1 MDRAAAELFLASLFV
16 ETTPE
21 RSEILRNAAAGARN
35 WEGLLAALE
44 GHGVLALFLR
54 NLGLA
59 GVELPAAL
67 APSFQAR
74 GREQHNDD
82 QRSRLGLQRFLA
94 AASRQRVEV
103 TLVGASALCYELYP
117 ASLRRLGELQL
128 LVAPEQL
135 SRALL
140 AGEEAGLLREESS
153 LPAWWYRRTETA
165 LRLAPSSSVLQTVHL
180 RCRLHHPSLCL
191 TAREPEV
198 LARRRRVSHEGHPL
212 FLLDPIDG
220 LLDLATCVTMQ
231 AGEAMLIGGRRHLLG
246 AASSS
251 ENPLRLD
258 RLLDLRT
265 FIEAHHSTLALGA
278 VLARAQEWSS
288 EPALRA
294 TLECLQM
301 GLGFLPGAREWV
313 HQAARSLAAATLPG
327 GRGLEPAVF
336 RPDPIERLP
345 QWLWPP
351 DTFLRRRY
359 ALPPGTSVRELRLAR
374 ARHLAAVLGAC
385 AFAGL
390 GFPLALLAR
399 RMARTARRNVWTA
412 AQAPQRMSDVNEAW
426 RTAAR
431 VEQLKPL
438 TPRTIGLPP
447 LEEGAL
453 RLPDHYKG

>member
-16 ETTPE
+16 QTTPE
-21 RSEILRNAAAGARN
+21 RSEVLRNAALGAKN

-44 GHGVLALFLR
+44 GHGVLALFLQ
-54 NLGLA
+54 NMAQAAL
-59 GVELPAAL
+59 ELPPAI

-94 AASRQRVEV
+94 AASRQHVEV
-103 TLVGASALCYELYP
+103 TLVGGSALCYDLYP
-117 ASLRRLGELQL
+117 ASVRRLGELEL
-128 LVAPEQL
+128 LVAPEHL
-135 SRALL
+135 SRALS
-140 AGEEAGLLREESS
+140 AGEEAGLLRVESS

-165 LRLAPSSSVLQTVHL
+165 LRLAPSSPVLRSVQL

-220 LLDLATCVTMQ
+220 LLDLATSVAMQ
-231 AGEAMLIGGRRHLLG
+231 AGEATLVGGRRHLLS
-246 AASSS
+246 AASSN
-251 ENPLRLD
+251 EHPLRLD

-265 FIEAHHSTLALGA
+265 FIEAHHATLALGT

-294 TLECLQM
+294 ALECLQM
-301 GLGFLPGAREWV
+301 GLGFPPGAREWV
-313 HQAARSLAAATLPG
+313 HQAARSLAAATPPG
-327 GRGLEPAVF
+327 VRGLEPALF

-345 QWLWPP
+345 QWCWPP
-351 DTFLRRRY
+351 DTFLRRRH
-359 ALPPGTSVRELRLAR
+359 ALRPGSSVRELRLTR
-374 ARHLAAVLGAC
+374 VRHLAGVLHEC

-390 GFPLALLAR
+390 AFPLALLAR
-399 RMARTARRNVWTA
+399 RMERGARRNAWA
-412 AQAPQRMSDVNEAW
+412 EAQKPQQMSAVNEAW

-438 TPRTIGLPP
+438 TPRTISLPER
-447 LEEGAL
+447 EEGAL
-453 RLPDHYKG
+453 RFPDHYKG